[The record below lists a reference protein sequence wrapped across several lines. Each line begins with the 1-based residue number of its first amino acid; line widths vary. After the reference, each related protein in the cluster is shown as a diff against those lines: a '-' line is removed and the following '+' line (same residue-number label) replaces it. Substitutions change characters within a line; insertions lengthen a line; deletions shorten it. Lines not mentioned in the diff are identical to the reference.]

1 MKNILSR
8 EAAPLLEEVARD
20 QMLLVFD
27 FDGILAPIVEAPV
40 LADMPPS
47 TRALL
52 RIVAGMYPC
61 AVVSGR
67 SRADL
72 LPRVGGVPLAGV
84 VGNHGAEAEYGLA
97 VNRSLG
103 RVVTGW
109 IPALDARLRGVQGIE
124 VEDKGLSIAIH
135 YRRARSRAEA
145 RRAIH
150 RAAEALAGA
159 RVFDGRAVVNVVPAR
174 ADDKGA
180 AVSKLLARFGRARAL
195 YVGDDTTDEDALR
208 GQAIAVSIQ
217 VRRTRFSAAGY
228 YLPSQKS
235 IDELLRALVRARR
248 KMEGRDDGT
257 GVLDGWTA
265 ADA

>member
-8 EAAPLLEEVARD
+8 EAAPALEEVARD

-27 FDGILAPIVEAPV
+27 FDGTLAPIVEAPV

-52 RIVAGMYPC
+52 RTVAGMYPC

-97 VNRSLG
+97 ANRSLA
-103 RVVTGW
+103 RVVAGW
-109 IPALDARLRGVQGIE
+109 LPTLDARLRGVQGVE
-124 VEDKGLSIAIH
+124 VEDKALSIAIH
-135 YRRARSRAEA
+135 YRRARSRADA
-145 RRAIH
+145 QRAIH
-150 RAAEALAGA
+150 RAAEGLVGA

-174 ADDKGA
+174 ADDKRV
-180 AVSKLLARFGRARAL
+180 AVEKLLARFGRPRAL
-195 YVGDDTTDEDALR
+195 YVGDDMTDESACSGR
-208 GQAIAVSIQ
+208 GIAVSIR
-217 VRRTRFSAAGY
+217 VRRTRFPAAVY

-248 KMEGRDDGT
+248 KMEG
-257 GVLDGWTA
+257 LDETEEDTVRWVA